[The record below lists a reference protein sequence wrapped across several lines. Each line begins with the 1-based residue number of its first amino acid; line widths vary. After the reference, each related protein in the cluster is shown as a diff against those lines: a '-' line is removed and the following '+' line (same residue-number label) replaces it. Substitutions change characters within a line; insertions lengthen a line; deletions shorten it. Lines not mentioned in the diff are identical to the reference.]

1 MSKVLGDPL
10 EDDVTCASP
19 PCFMREVDPAYLGI
33 LNRDELVVLLNQLLE
48 GERAGAR
55 GAREMSQRTPSS
67 TKSRVLRRV
76 AEDEAGF
83 CAMLARHIRRLRG
96 IPSMRTGAFYSK
108 LAATEPG
115 KAQMDLLNRGQ
126 GWVVRELRKVLCK
139 IDDQSLRQDLT
150 HMLHVHQQNI
160 TKCTEP

>member
-1 MSKVLGDPL
+1 MSKASGDHL
-10 EDDVTCASP
+10 EDDITCASP
-19 PCFMREVDPAYLGI
+19 PCFMREVDPTYLGI
-33 LNRDELVVLLNQLLE
+33 LTRDELMVLLNQLLE

-55 GAREMSQRTPSS
+55 GAREMSQRTPSL

-83 CAMLARHIRRLRG
+83 CAMLAGHIRRLG
-96 IPSMRTGAFYSK
+96 GVPSMRTSAFYNK

-115 KAQMDLLNRGQ
+115 KAQMDMLNRGQ
-126 GWVVRELRKVLCK
+126 GRAVREVHKVLCK

-150 HMLHVHQQNI
+150 QMLHVHQRNI
-160 TKCTEP
+160 AKCTEP